1 MTPRNENRMREYWDE
16 RARLNAVWFV
26 DTSLRYDD
34 PDMEQFFAT
43 GRVVVAEAFED
54 LPAELPSRS
63 LAVDIGCGLG
73 RLCVALGEHFDRV
86 IGIDISSEMV
96 ERARTLTADSSG
108 IEFIVGDGAT
118 LQPIADGT
126 VDLVLT
132 FTVFQHIPKVS
143 VIEGYIRE
151 VGRILKPGGVFV
163 FQWNNTPGS
172 LRWAGRR
179 FALSVGQR
187 VGLGRE
193 RHGRNDPNFLGSR
206 VSLRRIRHALEA
218 SEMELRR
225 TKHLGQLFSWAW
237 AVRSQ

>member
-1 MTPRNENRMREYWDE
+1 MNSRSEERMRAYWDE

-34 PDMEQFFAT
+34 PDMKQFFAT
-43 GRVVVAEAFED
+43 GKLVVAEALDD
-54 LPAELPSRS
+54 LPADLPSKS

-86 IGIDISSEMV
+86 VGIDISSEMV
-96 ERARTLTADSSG
+96 ERARELNTDSRG
-108 IEFIVGDGAT
+108 IEFIVGDGST
-118 LQPIADGT
+118 LRPIEDEAA
-126 VDLVLT
+126 DLVLS

-179 FALSVGQR
+179 VALSVGQR
-187 VGLGRE
+187 FGIGRE

-206 VSLRRIRHALEA
+206 VSLRRIRRALVR
-218 SEMELRR
+218 SGMELRQ

-237 AVRSQ
+237 AVHS